1 MDTMENISDLA
12 SKITVM
18 GIGSSGVKIAE
29 RLFHMPE
36 MLGLEIIGMDT
47 DGSNLGKSS
56 LTNKVAI
63 DSEWRGGY
71 GCGGDVI
78 KGQRSFSRE
87 RARIRSIIETSSL
100 LIVTGGLGGG
110 TVTGGAPIIASEARA
125 CKKPVIFVLS
135 IPFVFEGYNKNKLA
149 EDGIQE
155 LLPMADVLICVPND
169 LLFASLNAD
178 APVEEAFKKSDEE
191 ISRAILGI
199 SELVR
204 CGNLLSTDFSD
215 LRAVL
220 GRRKSTCGIG
230 VGMASDFDGLNRC
243 HMALERVLSSPLL
256 GGPDKIK
263 NAHAVFISVTGGN
276 DLQIGEVKKAL
287 ESVQSLARKNAKM
300 IIGANTDDAYNGKVQ
315 ITLITVNFEDVPA
328 DDVEEMVSEKTFV
341 HESAPAVSAAAIQE
355 LPLSSEYEQQ
365 ELPLVQ
371 ISRGIFLNFSPSMY
385 EGIDLDIPTFQR
397 LNLVID
403 KGD

>member
-1 MDTMENISDLA
+1 MENISDLA
-12 SKITVM
+12 SKITVL

-29 RLFHMPE
+29 KLHHMPE
-36 MLGLEIIGMDT
+36 MLGLEIMGMDT
-47 DGSNLGKSS
+47 DTNSLGKST
-56 LTNKVAI
+56 LANKVAI

-87 RARIRSIIETSSL
+87 RARIRSLIENSSL

-149 EDGIQE
+149 EDGIKE
-155 LLPMADVLICVPND
+155 ILPMADVLICVPND
-169 LLFASLNAD
+169 LLFASLSAD
-178 APVEEAFKKSDEE
+178 APVAEAFKKSDEE

-199 SELVR
+199 SELIR

-230 VGMASDFDGLNRC
+230 VGLASDFDGLNRC
-243 HMALERVLSSPLL
+243 HMALERVLGSPLL

-263 NAHAVFISVTGGN
+263 NAHALFISVTGGN

-287 ESVQSLARKNAKM
+287 ESVQSMARKNAKM
-300 IIGANTDDAYNGKVQ
+300 IIGANTDEAYNGKVQ

-328 DDVEEMVSEKTFV
+328 DDVEELASERTFIKEQAPTVSTAM
-341 HESAPAVSAAAIQE
+341 SAQE

-371 ISRGIFLNFSPSMY
+371 ISRGIFLNFSPSMHD
-385 EGIDLDIPTFQR
+385 GIDLDIPTFQR

>member
-1 MDTMENISDLA
+1 MENISDLA
-12 SKITVM
+12 SKITVL

-47 DGSNLGKSS
+47 DANSLGKSS
-56 LTNKVAI
+56 LANKTAI

-87 RARIRSIIETSSL
+87 RARIRSIIESASL

-149 EDGIQE
+149 EDGIKE
-155 LLPMADVLICVPND
+155 LLPMADILICVPND
-169 LLFASLNAD
+169 LLFSSLSAD
-178 APVEEAFKKSDEE
+178 APVEEAFRKADEE

-215 LRAVL
+215 LRSVL
-220 GRRKSTCGIG
+220 ARRKSTCGVG
-230 VGMASDFDGLNRC
+230 VGLASDYDGLNRC

-256 GGPDKIK
+256 GGPGKIK
-263 NAHAVFISVTGGN
+263 NAHALFISVTGGS

-287 ESVQSLARKNAKM
+287 ESVQSLARKNARM
-300 IIGANTDDAYNGKVQ
+300 IIGANTDDAYNGKIQ
-315 ITLITVNFEDVPA
+315 ITLITVNFEDVA
-328 DDVEEMVSEKTFV
+328 SDDVEEFVSEKTFV
-341 HESAPAVSAAAIQE
+341 QESAITASSSSAPE
-355 LPLSSEYEQQ
+355 PPLSSEYEQQ
-365 ELPLVQ
+365 ELPLLQ
-371 ISRGIFLNFSPSMY
+371 ISRGIFLNSSPSMY
-385 EGIDLDIPTFQR
+385 DGLDLDIPTFQR
-397 LNLVID
+397 LNLVVD